1 MRTPE
6 HAAAPGG
13 QPGAGAIVD
22 DDTTSVSAGATF
34 QLLPALS
41 VEEFEALKA
50 DIAAHGVHHPI
61 EVDEHGRILD
71 GHHRHRACTELGIDP
86 PLRVVSNLDTDQDKR
101 SHALRMNLSRR
112 HLTRDQ
118 KRQVIAASIT
128 ADPDLSD
135 REHARRL
142 GCSPTTVGTV
152 RRELS
157 APQKRPA
164 MARAEAE
171 QRLARIHAWLDEL
184 SETLRVTS
192 MLLTDCG
199 VPFAVADEMVR
210 QLDRDVREMVC
221 SDPPNPWA
229 ADYIA
234 QRFDDVLALVPG
246 LSGGAR

>member
-1 MRTPE
+1 
-6 HAAAPGG
+6 
-13 QPGAGAIVD
+13 
-22 DDTTSVSAGATF
+22 
-34 QLLPALS
+34 
-41 VEEFEALKA
+41 
-50 DIAAHGVHHPI
+50 
-61 EVDEHGRILD
+61 
-71 GHHRHRACTELGIDP
+71 
-86 PLRVVSNLDTDQDKR
+86 
-101 SHALRMNLSRR
+101 
-112 HLTRDQ
+112 
-118 KRQVIAASIT
+118 
-128 ADPDLSD
+128 
-135 REHARRL
+135 
-142 GCSPTTVGTV
+142 
-152 RRELS
+152 
-157 APQKRPA
+157 